1 METTRLRQNGWE
13 IITTRFGGRL
23 VESEIRTEHLSS
35 TLAIVRRVVTFLETS
50 TQVQLTA
57 QNSISGTRWFQL
69 VEIHWESKCRVLR
82 LLPPLTANSQIRVV
96 AKQSSKCSVMIST
109 YWRSHISELPGHA
122 NPESISSYSLNL
134 LEKQRLISNKLAG
147 FNPSTTTINSD
158 SSHALRE
165 IVLKCSAPPSNTAHT
180 SNCDGSA
187 SRSIYLME
195 GAVGGMFTG
204 VTFNN
209 SPVNIS
215 INFQSNIT
223 WISDSLKEKQLNWW
237 LLSFLELFFVRV

>member
-1 METTRLRQNGWE
+1 METTRLRQNEWE
-13 IITTRFGGRL
+13 IITTRFGGPL

-109 YWRSHISELPGHA
+109 YWRSHISELPGLNR
-122 NPESISSYSLNL
+122 NPYPATASIFWKNSGLYRISWPVSTQARQLSTAIQVMLYGRLSSSAQPHQATQHIRVTVTAVPVVLFTWWKEQLAEFL
-134 LEKQRLISNKLAG
+134 LE
-147 FNPSTTTINSD
+147 
-158 SSHALRE
+158 
-165 IVLKCSAPPSNTAHT
+165 
-180 SNCDGSA
+180 
-187 SRSIYLME
+187 
-195 GAVGGMFTG
+195 
-204 VTFNN
+204 
-209 SPVNIS
+209 
-215 INFQSNIT
+215 
-223 WISDSLKEKQLNWW
+223 
-237 LLSFLELFFVRV
+237 

>member
-109 YWRSHISELPGHA
+109 HWRSHISELPGHA

-134 LEKQRLISNKLAG
+134 LEK
-147 FNPSTTTINSD
+147 
-158 SSHALRE
+158 RE
-165 IVLKCSAPPSNTAHT
+165 MVLNCLAPPSNTAHT
-180 SNCDGSA
+180 SNRDGSA

-223 WISDSLKEKQLNWW
+223 WISNSLKEKQLKRW